1 MIHSIAG
8 KYYFIKEDLMNLS
21 KRFGA
26 VICGVTLLLAT
37 DGYAWPVLDF
47 NEIIPLGREV
57 SSTLKSVQDLNQQ
70 LTEVEQE
77 TKAIGNGI
85 STISSFM
92 PDLGNASSE
101 EESSD
106 AVDAIEENTSA
117 VNTANDDV
125 VDVISETISGQE
137 EVTNDWVSET
147 GDDVDFEAIE
157 EEYQQLLEQF
167 NNVVDV
173 ALNTLYEI
181 SEEDKQTLLD
191 LKNTIESTDEISPE
205 DKENLLSRVDDLIEQ
220 LSQNTDLN
228 IETVE
233 KIKENYNGEY
243 AQEIADKLNNY
254 KNLYDLY
261 KSGELNDEELQ
272 KAREEL
278 MESISNG
285 FDVEKANAIV
295 DEVKSQRNSLMND
308 VKSIQEGIVVAVN
321 KNESWEN

>member
-1 MIHSIAG
+1 
-8 KYYFIKEDLMNLS
+8 
-21 KRFGA
+21 
-26 VICGVTLLLAT
+26 
-37 DGYAWPVLDF
+37 
-47 NEIIPLGREV
+47 
-57 SSTLKSVQDLNQQ
+57 
-70 LTEVEQE
+70 VEQE

-106 AVDAIEENTSA
+106 AVDTIEENTSA

-295 DEVKSQRNSLMND
+295 DEVKNQRNSLMND